1 MEPASLI
8 SYKIS
13 RYWPRIMGCHF
24 DHQKISEMQ
33 ICWNSLT
40 QANNKLRELSQ
51 SWKDKPPQLPPN
63 SQPDFHQGAK
73 AQQSQAA
80 LATLETKWWSETK
93 LTNNWWSAISKPVT
107 KDSKKMYLYLY
118 FECKRLYDATDDC
131 DKIRSIEPVRYL
143 KFWVPPKT
151 ETQPSKNLVSERMF
165 GHPAAQG

>member
-1 MEPASLI
+1 
-8 SYKIS
+8 
-13 RYWPRIMGCHF
+13 MGCHF

-80 LATLETKWWSETK
+80 LATLETKFHEVKRSSLIIGDQPSASLWQKTQKKGICICILGAKDYTMQRTIVIKSEALSRLGTW
-93 LTNNWWSAISKPVT
+93 NFGFHQKP
-107 KDSKKMYLYLY
+107 
-118 FECKRLYDATDDC
+118 R
-131 DKIRSIEPVRYL
+131 PN
-143 KFWVPPKT
+143 PPKIWYPNVCSGI
-151 ETQPSKNLVSERMF
+151 QRLKGSPLGILSQM
-165 GHPAAQG
+165 